1 MIGPLSCMCRLSYGG
16 PAVCVLSKEALQ
28 LAACLAHP
36 VVQEMMSHQ
45 TAVGL
50 VMAEM
55 VRHPSLDIPP
65 DRYRPHGLFGDDW
78 FAGQAL
84 LDFERALRLQR
95 VEAEGR
101 VRRAIWPLAERRVS
115 GWDIIDSARSANINH
130 ALSES
135 DLLDLCRE
143 VVGIALRQARR
154 RHVGSYR

>member
-16 PAVCVLSKEALQ
+16 PAVCVLSREALQ
-28 LAACLAHP
+28 LAACLARP

-55 VRHPSLDIPP
+55 ARHPSLDILQ

-84 LDFERALRLQR
+84 LDFERALQLQR
-95 VEAEGR
+95 VAAEGR
-101 VRRAIWPLAERRVS
+101 VRRAIWPLAEQRVQ
-115 GWDIIDSARSANINH
+115 GWDMLAAARAANFNN
-130 ALSES
+130 ALSER
-135 DLLDLCRE
+135 DLLDLCRG
-143 VVGIALRQARR
+143 VAGIALRQARR